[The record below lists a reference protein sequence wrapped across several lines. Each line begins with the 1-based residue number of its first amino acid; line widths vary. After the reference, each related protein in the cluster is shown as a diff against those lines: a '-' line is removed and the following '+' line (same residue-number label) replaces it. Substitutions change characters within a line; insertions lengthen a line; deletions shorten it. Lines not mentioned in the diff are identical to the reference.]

1 MHCMIDL
8 TVYFL
13 FFIAL
18 SKCAVLK
25 NKAATEEDNMAK
37 SPEKLDTSAAAAAAA
52 ASVRDKRIFLL
63 FKNQNGKIFTTD
75 IEEDAILNNGTNSEG
90 TNQEDQEQDADP
102 WSVIWYLGAFSGLI
116 TFFLVV
122 TCSEWCCGNHLYTR
136 HYGANQVYASSFTH
150 QAYRPPDTPPPPYH
164 LFAPPSYKESVAPE
178 KGAAKG
184 GVGVKSLRRLG
195 VFVIPVHRVKTT
207 TPSDAAAAT

>member
-1 MHCMIDL
+1 MIDL

-25 NKAATEEDNMAK
+25 NKAATEEDNLAK
-37 SPEKLDTSAAAAAAA
+37 SPEKLDTSAA
-52 ASVRDKRIFLL
+52 STVRDKRIFLL
-63 FKNQNGKIFTTD
+63 FKSQNGKIFTTD
-75 IEEDAILNNGTNSEG
+75 IEEETILNNGTNLEG
-90 TNQEDQEQDADP
+90 STLDDQEQDTDP

-178 KGAAKG
+178 KVAPGSKSG

-207 TPSDAAAAT
+207 SPSDAAAAT